1 MFLSGQTIN
10 LGGATIS
17 SDGTGSVTVSAD
29 GVTLPQGSKVVSEL
43 ITTETRKIA
52 TAGDNGQSSVDVP
65 FFSRAGG
72 TSTANKIFKFQST
85 GLSYVYS
92 DSGTFTLRSGVSLEA
107 QNPQIFT
114 F

>member
-1 MFLSGQTIN
+1 M
-10 LGGATIS
+10 
-17 SDGTGSVTVSAD
+17 
-29 GVTLPQGSKVVSEL
+29 SKEL
-43 ITTETRKIA
+43 IDFIFNDENTKAEDEFENLMADKGGVLIDKRKREI
-52 TAGDNGQSSVDVP
+52 
-65 FFSRAGG
+65 
-72 TSTANKIFKFQST
+72 ANKIFKFQSK